1 MLRYILKRSV
11 MAGLIL
17 IVVSVL
23 AFSMTHLSGDPAM
36 TIAGEAASAEDIAA
50 IRERYG
56 FGEPV
61 YEQYL
66 VWAGRA
72 LAGDL
77 GISPHYDRP
86 VVEVIGD
93 RLPITLTLGVCALAF
108 ALALSIPL
116 GVLAAVRPNSL
127 IDRTALLI
135 AVVGQAL
142 PTFWFAL
149 MMIILFGVTLRL
161 LPISGN
167 DSWAHFVMP
176 AIALGYY
183 ATPALMR
190 LTRAGML
197 EALEA
202 DYVRTAR
209 AMGLRGRSV
218 LFKHALR
225 NALLPVVSVAAVQF
239 GFMLGGSIVIEQIF
253 SLQGLGWLAYDAI
266 LRADLPV
273 VQAVVL
279 TIACFY
285 VVLTLL
291 ADLLNAWLDP
301 RIRVR

>member
-1 MLRYILKRSV
+1 MLVYTLKRTL
-11 MAGLIL
+11 MAVLIL
-17 IVVSVL
+17 VVVSVL

-36 TIAGEAASAEDIAA
+36 TMAGEFASAEDIET
-50 IRERYG
+50 IRSRYG
-56 FGEPV
+56 LDAPIH
-61 YEQYL
+61 EQYL
-66 VWAGRA
+66 NWAAGA

-77 GISPHYDRP
+77 GQSHHYNRP
-86 VVEVIGD
+86 VLEVVAA
-93 RLPITLTLGVCALAF
+93 RLPITMTLGATALAF
-108 ALALSIPL
+108 ALVVAIPL
-116 GVLAAVRPNSL
+116 GVLAAVRPNSI
-127 IDRTALLI
+127 IDRAALLV

-149 MMIILFGVTLRL
+149 MMIILFGVTLRV

-176 AIALGYY
+176 AVALGYY

-190 LTRAGML
+190 LTRAGMI
-197 EALEA
+197 EALSS

-209 AMGLRGRSV
+209 AMGIRHGSV

-225 NALLPVVSVAAVQF
+225 NALVPVVSVAAVQF
-239 GFMLGGSIVIEQIF
+239 GFMLGGSVVIEQIF

-279 TIACFY
+279 TIASFY

-291 ADLLNAWLDP
+291 ADLLNACLDP
-301 RIRVR
+301 RIRVG